1 MKQNTNRYKFIPIII
16 LIIGIVIFF
25 SLGGQNY
32 LSLNA
37 LKENYQNLLAYTAD
51 HFFVAS
57 FVFVV
62 VYILV
67 VAFSIPG
74 ATVMTLIGGFL
85 FGVLLGSVLVVS
97 AATFGACL
105 VYFAVTTAF
114 GKVLKAKA
122 GGNIEKMRAGFEK
135 DAFNYLLVL
144 RLIPIFPFFAINIA
158 AGVLDIKFKDFFW
171 ATLLGIIPGS
181 AIYVWVGTSLGF
193 VLKQGKDINLGIIF
207 APQFI
212 LPISA
217 LAALSLFPIFTKNLK
232 KKIQKAKL

>member
-1 MKQNTNRYKFIPIII
+1 MNQNKNKYKFLPIIVLLLGII
-16 LIIGIVIFF
+16 LFF
-25 SLGGQNY
+25 SFGGQNY

-37 LKENYQNLLAYTAD
+37 LKENYQSLLDYTASHFLLASLI
-51 HFFVAS
+51 FVLAY
-57 FVFVV
+57 V
-62 VYILV
+62 LV

-74 ATVMTLIGGFL
+74 ATVMTLLGGFL
-85 FGVLLGSVLVVS
+85 FGTLFGSILVVLS
-97 AATFGACL
+97 ATFGACL

-114 GKVLKAKA
+114 GESLRSKA
-122 GGNIEKMRAGFEK
+122 GGSIEKVRAGLEK

-144 RLIPIFPFFAINIA
+144 RLIPIFPFFVINIA

-193 VLKQGKDINLGIIF
+193 VLKQGGDINLGIIF

-212 LPISA
+212 LPIVA
-217 LAALSLFPIFTKNLK
+217 LALLSLFPIFMKKFK
-232 KKIQKAKL
+232 KKVQKAEL